1 MTCLCDPFKPHTC
14 QDFPELSL
22 RQKILAAKES
32 AIRADERER
41 CRAELRG
48 VLEEMSTLDPDAFW
62 TAVQSWAE
70 KEAFGGD
77 E

>member
-22 RQKILAAKES
+22 RQKLLAAKES
-32 AIRADERER
+32 AIRADERDR
-41 CRAELRG
+41 CRAELREK
-48 VLEEMSTLDPDAFW
+48 VELIDTMPDWKFAN
-62 TAVQSWAE
+62 TIYDWAQG
-70 KEAFGGD
+70 EAFGGD